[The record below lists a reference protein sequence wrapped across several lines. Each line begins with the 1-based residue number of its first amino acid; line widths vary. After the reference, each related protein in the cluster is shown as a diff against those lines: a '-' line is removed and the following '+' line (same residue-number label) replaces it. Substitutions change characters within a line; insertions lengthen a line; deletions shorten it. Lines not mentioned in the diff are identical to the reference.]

1 MTQEKFNDVVGSQIE
16 FCKSMLIKKG
26 TEYAPENHAPGE
38 MDRLAHFKKA
48 AVMMNCTPKVA
59 LVGMLSKHL
68 VSVVDMCLSDRVYSK
83 KQWAEK
89 LTDSINYLMI
99 LRAIVE
105 EELDEKNR
113 SEDSESGVH

>member
-48 AVMMNCTPKVA
+48 AMMMNCTLLYKNHRVP
-59 LVGMLSKHL
+59 MLHL
-68 VSVVDMCLSDRVYSK
+68 RNS
-83 KQWAEK
+83 
-89 LTDSINYLMI
+89 
-99 LRAIVE
+99 
-105 EELDEKNR
+105 
-113 SEDSESGVH
+113 

>member
-1 MTQEKFNDVVGSQIE
+1 MTQEKFTDVVGSQIE

-83 KQWAEK
+83 KTVGREAYGQYQ
-89 LTDSINYLMI
+89 LSDDSQG
-99 LRAIVE
+99 
-105 EELDEKNR
+105 NR
-113 SEDSESGVH
+113 RGGIG

>member
-1 MTQEKFNDVVGSQIE
+1 
-16 FCKSMLIKKG
+16 
-26 TEYAPENHAPGE
+26 
-38 MDRLAHFKKA
+38 
-48 AVMMNCTPKVA
+48 MMNCTPKVA